1 MSSSS
6 SLSCKIADLRRELE
20 VNTAVLREVLD
31 NLENLRSELDELEEQ
46 HQTEV
51 GKAVQEAQ
59 KATSTH
65 IGQQFNYHS
74 STSAGAAASQPPAF
88 GPKSRFYY
96 AVAKTAVGSVSRGWG
111 IYRDYE
117 NFAAAVRDP
126 TKTWTGRGKIPWG
139 EGASGQKFAEEK
151 QAVDWLGEELKLDP
165 TARIPRHE
173 A

>member
-59 KATSTH
+59 GKATSTH

-74 STSAGAAASQPPAF
+74 LGPRVQGPPVF

-96 AVAKTAVGSVSRGWG
+96 AVAKTAEGSVSRGWG

-126 TKTWTGRGKIPWG
+126 TKSWTGRGKIPWG

-151 QAVDWLGEELKLDP
+151 QAVDWLGEQLKLDP